1 MGGLVMDFVF
11 DLQRFATIDWNVP
24 NNLAKYYSI
33 NYTEDL
39 NLNSDNF
46 VEGLSKSLFVS
57 LFPINDNLSV
67 LINKADGT
75 YSGHVYGN
83 IEVVDGINRLRLFN
97 AETEGVFKGTWKLD
111 ATFVNGRA
119 TINSFALAVDDLHL
133 DKDTFPEHTDATAL
147 YYDADGKNITE
158 NTDSAAVIVERD
170 KTSITDGDQYCRRNI
185 HLRSFRGNPSADQER
200 KRENHRHHQLAGRR

>member
-1 MGGLVMDFVF
+1 MDFVF

-24 NNLAKYYSI
+24 NQIKYYYI
-33 NYTEDL
+33 NYTENL

-46 VEGLSKSLFVS
+46 VNSLDYGVYVRLKRLNS
-57 LFPINDNLSV
+57 NNSRLTVIIKN
-67 LINKADGT
+67 ADETG

-83 IEVVDGINRLRLFN
+83 IEVVDGINQFILDAIN
-97 AETEGVFKGTWKLD
+97 EETRTVSKGTWKLD
-111 ATFVNGRA
+111 ATFTSGRA
-119 TINSFALAVDDLHL
+119 TINSFALAADDLHL
-133 DKDTFPEHTDATAL
+133 DKDTFSEHTDTTAL

-200 KRENHRHHQLAGRR
+200 KWENHRHHQLAGRR